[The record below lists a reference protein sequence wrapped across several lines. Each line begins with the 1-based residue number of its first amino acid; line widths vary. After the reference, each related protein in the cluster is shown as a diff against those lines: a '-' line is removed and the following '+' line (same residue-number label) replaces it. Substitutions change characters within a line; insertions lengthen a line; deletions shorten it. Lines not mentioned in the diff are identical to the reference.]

1 VGDRAILEG
10 DVELGGAAEEV
21 GTDTVGDSFTL
32 GDEFGGIELCDDGLE
47 DFVSDRGKNTLII
60 ILTEVL
66 DMDSKLMRLEWAR
79 GGKGYLVDLG
89 EGLDFGTV
97 QDSESQADHL
107 QILGT
112 GGGGDVARLC
122 ADVVDDALL
131 QPGNEEVSSLA
142 HNAFLDTRQAVEDDG
157 ASAALD
163 IVHGGICEGQAEGGG
178 NSPLVD
184 GTESVGGH
192 DYWIL
197 ICSGA
202 SSCRE
207 LQVGAFSLHM
217 VTLCM
222 SGGGH

>member
-1 VGDRAILEG
+1 MGDGAILEG
-10 DVELGGAAEEV
+10 DVELGGAAEEI
-21 GTDTVGDSFTL
+21 GADAVGDGFTL

-47 DFVSDRGKNTLII
+47 DFVSDRREDTLIVV
-60 ILTEVL
+60 LTEVL
-66 DMDSKLMRLEWAR
+66 EMMGKLMRLDRRKR
-79 GGKGYLVDLG
+79 GEGYLVNLG
-89 EGLDFGTV
+89 ESLDFGTV

-112 GGGGDVARLC
+112 GCGGDVARLC
-122 ADVVDDALL
+122 ADIVDDALL

-163 IVHGGICEGQAEGGG
+163 IVHGGICERQTEGSG

-192 DYWIL
+192 G
-197 ICSGA
+197 C
-202 SSCRE
+202 
-207 LQVGAFSLHM
+207 
-217 VTLCM
+217 CM
-222 SGGGH
+222 